1 MPQRYVTP
9 ASAEALH
16 GDHHAASD
24 HHGAS
29 DAPDPAGS
37 LAHKCQICFTLQ
49 HAGTFVPPSVSDTPV
64 VVVEWRHRPMAA
76 STWFVPFRRYA
87 SFETRTPPS
96 RGCST
101 DHRFASQRRNP
112 TTDSPSPLPWRP

>member
-1 MPQRYVTP
+1 MGGQGRRNDRTLNTPGASRCWRRAVWLAVFALLLQTVAHLAPMPQRYVTP
-9 ASAEALH
+9 AFAEALH

-49 HAGTFVPPSVSDTPV
+49 HAGTFVPPSASDRKEHTS
-64 VVVEWRHRPMAA
+64 ELQSLMRN
-76 STWFVPFRRYA
+76 SYA
-87 SFETRTPPS
+87 
-96 RGCST
+96 
-101 DHRFASQRRNP
+101 
-112 TTDSPSPLPWRP
+112 

>member
-1 MPQRYVTP
+1 MGGRGRRNSGKLNTPGASRCWRRAVWLAVFALLLQTVAHLAPMPQRYVTP

-49 HAGTFVPPSVSDTPV
+49 RSEEHTSELQSLMRT
-64 VVVEWRHRPMAA
+64 
-76 STWFVPFRRYA
+76 SYA
-87 SFETRTPPS
+87 VF
-96 RGCST
+96 CL
-101 DHRFASQRRNP
+101 QQKNKI
-112 TTDSPSPLPWRP
+112 